1 VVGVVVVGVV
11 VVGVVVVGVV
21 VVGVMGELS
30 CRWCRRWGVRLGSVT
45 PPTVGTAGG
54 PQQRADA

>member
-1 VVGVVVVGVV
+1 VVVGVV
-11 VVGVVVVGVV
+11 VVS
-21 VVGVMGELS
+21 VMGELS
-30 CRWCRRWGVRLGSVT
+30 CRWCRRWGVRLGPVT